1 MIKIKKKFSFI
12 CFLFCLQ
19 ISFSQNTEKKILL
32 IDALNFIEKK
42 HNVSFNYS
50 NDVLEN
56 ILVYKLKKN
65 LRIELLLE
73 KLFIETNLKFTLLKD
88 GQIIIS
94 KKEESEK
101 VTILDEII
109 LNNILTKGI
118 SVKKGGKITIRPNE
132 FKILPGLAEPDIL
145 QSIQSLPGVLNAN
158 KKLSDINIRGG
169 THDQNLFLWNNIKMY
184 QTGHFFGLIS
194 PFNPYL
200 IKEVNL
206 LKNGTSSKY
215 GDGVSS
221 IIEMNNKKSN
231 TKETKVGFGTDLISL
246 DAFLITPMS
255 KKTELQFSARR
266 AYTDVLRTITYNNFF
281 DRIFQDSDL
290 NPNNAKNTSENEK
303 FFFYDISATI
313 YHKFSKKHQLQVN
326 FLNINN
332 NLKYSNTQNTN
343 SFLVPN
349 NLSQNTFAISTDYHF
364 KQNNLKLDAQLFFS
378 KYSQF
383 STENNLINGNRNQI
397 LNQENL
403 IQENGLKLHGKY
415 QFLDRL
421 DLSFGYQLNETGI
434 TNAEDVVSPSFQR
447 FIKEVVLT
455 HSLFYELAYQSV
467 ANKFAG
473 KIGFRNNY
481 FEKFDIFNFEPRVS
495 LNYNFLNG
503 FKLEFLGEMK
513 SQITSQII
521 DLPQDFLGV
530 ENKRWILSN
539 NDNIPILKSK
549 QVSLALRYKKR
560 NFIVTAE
567 TYLKRIDGVTTRSQG
582 FKNQFE
588 FSNTNGN
595 QKSSGLEL
603 LVHNKFKNV
612 KTWFTYNFNN
622 NSIFLEGLNNNSYFP
637 TNHDIRHSLSL
648 NTSVEVNQFNFA
660 IAGNWHTGKPFTSI
674 NATNPLQTN
683 SVINF
688 NTVNSSNLKNYF
700 RVDFS
705 INYTFKFKGRIGLS
719 IWNLLDTKNIL
730 NTYYNLDENNFI
742 KTINTNSLRLTPNIS
757 FRVNF

>member
-118 SVKKGGKITIRPNE
+118 SVKKGGKITIKPNE

-383 STENNLINGNRNQI
+383 STVNNLINGNRNQI

>member
-12 CFLFCLQ
+12 CLLFCLQ

-118 SVKKGGKITIRPNE
+118 SVKKGGKITIKPNE